1 MSPRLLLNRL
11 TTVFWAIPA
20 AGALAAALLALLTAW
35 LDREYGGPSGVLF
48 GGGPDSA
55 RAMLQTVATSVL
67 TFAGLTFSITVVAL
81 QLASSQFSPRVLSSL
96 MRDRWT
102 QGALATF
109 VGTFVY
115 SLLMLR
121 EVRGGSDSFVP
132 GLGVGISLLLGL
144 TSIGAL
150 VGFIHH
156 MAQSLRVV
164 TIIDRIAAETRSA
177 LDAWYSD
184 EPRPRGHV
192 VDGGRRVLRAEG
204 DGVLAWYDRDA
215 LVAFGAEHDLTAE
228 LLVPSGAWVVE
239 GRPVLALHG
248 AAEPDLDLVSVVGLG
263 RERETLRDPSYGF
276 RQLVDIAERALS
288 PGVND
293 PTTALQCVDRM
304 HALLARIVDRDLEVG
319 DTVVDGV
326 VRLRLPVP
334 AWEDYLALACDE
346 VRHWGADSL
355 RVHRRLEAMLRDLE
369 SAAPTGRAEAVRH
382 QLAALEARRVD
393 DVALEWDR
401 FTTHGDPA
409 EALDRSG

>member
-1 MSPRLLLNRL
+1 MSPRLLLNRI
-11 TTVFWAIPA
+11 TDAFWAIPA
-20 AGALAAALLALLTAW
+20 TGAVAAALLALLTAW
-35 LDREYGGPSGVLF
+35 VDREYGGPAGVLF

-115 SLLMLR
+115 ALLMLR
-121 EVRGGSDSFVP
+121 EARGGDDSFVP
-132 GLGVGISLLLGL
+132 GLGVGIALLLGL
-144 TSIGAL
+144 ASIAAL

-156 MAQSLRVV
+156 MVQSLRVV
-164 TIIDRIAAETRSA
+164 TIIDRIAAETRRA
-177 LDAWYSD
+177 LDAWYD
-184 EPRPRGHV
+184 DPPPHGRA
-192 VDGGRRVLRAEG
+192 VDGPRRVLEAEG

-215 LVAFGAEHDLTAE
+215 LVDLAVRHDLTVE
-228 LLVPSGAWVVE
+228 LLVPSGAWVVA
-239 GRPVLALHG
+239 GRPLLALHG
-248 AAEPDLDLVSVVGLG
+248 AAEPDVDLPSVVGLG
-263 RERETLRDPSYGF
+263 RERETVRDPSYGF

-304 HALLARIVDRDLEVG
+304 HALLARVVDRDLAVG

-334 AWEDYLALACDE
+334 TWEDYLALACDE
-346 VRHWGADSL
+346 VRHWGADLL

-369 SAAPTGRAEAVRH
+369 AVAPAERVEPVRR
-382 QLAALEARRVD
+382 QLEALAARREGA
-393 DVALEWDR
+393 VAQEWDR

-409 EALDRSG
+409 ELSGRPG

>member
-1 MSPRLLLNRL
+1 MSPRLLLTRL
-11 TTVFWAIPA
+11 TTAFWAIPA
-20 AGALAAALLALLTAW
+20 AGAVGSGLLALLTAW
-35 LDREYGGPSGVLF
+35 VDREYGDRSGVLY

-55 RAMLQTVATSVL
+55 RTILQTVATSVL

-115 SLLMLR
+115 ALLMLR
-121 EVRGGSDSFVP
+121 EVRGGEESFVP
-132 GLGVGISLLLGL
+132 GLGVGVTLLLGL
-144 TSIGAL
+144 ASIAAL

-156 MAQSLRVV
+156 MVQSLRVV
-164 TIIDRIAAETRSA
+164 TIIERIASETREA
-177 LDAWYSD
+177 LDGWYAD
-184 EPRPRGHV
+184 EPVGHGRV
-192 VDGGRRVLRAEG
+192 VQGGRHVLDSKT

-215 LVAFGAEHDLTAE
+215 LVGLAVQHDLTVE
-228 LLVPSGAWVVE
+228 LLVPSGAWVVA
-239 GRPVLALHG
+239 GRPVMALHG
-248 AAEPDLDLVSVVGLG
+248 AAEPDVDLPSVVGLG
-263 RERETLRDPSYGF
+263 RERETVRDPSYGF

-304 HALLARIVDRDLEVG
+304 HALLARIVDRDLAVG

-334 AWEDYLALACDE
+334 RWEDYLGLACDE
-346 VRHWGADSL
+346 IRHWGADSL
-355 RVHRRLEAMLRDLE
+355 RVHRRLEAMLRHLE
-369 SAAPTGRAEAVRH
+369 SVAPAERVEPVRR
-382 QLAALEARRVD
+382 QLEALMSRREGA
-393 DVALEWDR
+393 VAQEWDR
-401 FTTHGDPA
+401 FSTHGDPA
-409 EALDRSG
+409 EVLGRWG